1 MTTQEIADRLVEL
14 SSKGEFETAQRE
26 LLAEDAVNIEPY
38 ATPDFSKETH
48 GLQNIIDKGRKFGSM
63 IETVHGISMSQ
74 PLCAGNSF
82 AVVLNM
88 DVTMKERGR
97 TNMSELCVYTI
108 KDGKIVSEQFYM

>member
-26 LLAEDAVNIEPY
+26 LLAEDTINIEPQ
-38 ATPDFSKETH
+38 ATPDFPKETR
-48 GLQNIIDKGRKFGSM
+48 GLENIIQKGRKFQAM

-88 DVTMKERGR
+88 DLTMKERGR